1 MEFIK
6 LVVAAILIYRSDS
19 AGGLSANGNMF
30 GNFARW
36 NEPSRDSGSSQ
47 DPGPG
52 NPGNPGYPGSGLMS
66 SSQSKKADYKVVNAS
81 PDFESS
87 SPQRYP
93 SSLQP
98 PPSMPLVEMLPS
110 GPPMSPSSQP
120 SQPSSQILRQF
131 SQGNKLHI
139 QVYRALMD
147 AVVLD
152 WTISLADKDRMKTC
166 VVTYLAQEAK
176 ESTTI
181 DPFMPK
187 TRTFLLENLRPNHSY
202 KFNMSC
208 VDDTGHFLHSD
219 QLEFST
225 RHLSSLRSTKI
236 NENNNNNNRDS
247 SSSSSHQHSGHH
259 SSFISKS
266 DYLTEMNLK
275 LLPAISNSIQQ
286 QSSGNTANQLIGSD
300 DPIKVSTSSLS
311 RSYYTKKTSPHAVLG
326 VSCAIFGAI
335 LVGITVALA
344 LRKYSRYKRSQT
356 RLWELQTVQELERPV
371 MPTFINLPPPYSE
384 QPSPLYNLCASSISS
399 GSNFYEQHMRSIPNP
414 LANQPA
420 NSCCHHHHFCESG
433 NNSSHYE
440 TLPSFSGS
448 EAGNGYEHIS
458 DHKQEVDP
466 LPLDM
471 ENTSVQEESES
482 KEIKT
487 NNNNIEKQNE
497 EEDTNTE
504 TDTESTSAF

>member
-6 LVVAAILIYRSDS
+6 FVVATILIYTTES

-36 NEPSRDSGSSQ
+36 NEPSREGS
-47 DPGPG
+47 
-52 NPGNPGYPGSGLMS
+52 L
-66 SSQSKKADYKVVNAS
+66 SKKVDYKVVNAS
-81 PDFESS
+81 PVESPSS
-87 SPQRYP
+87 SSHHTR
-93 SSLQP
+93 P
-98 PPSMPLVEMLPS
+98 PPLPLVEMFPS
-110 GPPMSPSSQP
+110 GPPMSPVP
-120 SQPSSQILRQF
+120 LLK
-131 SQGNKLHI
+131 GNKLHI

-187 TRTFLLENLRPNHSY
+187 TRTFFLENLRPNHSY

-208 VDDTGHFLHSD
+208 IDDSGQFLHSD
-219 QLEFST
+219 PLEFST
-225 RHLSSLRSTKI
+225 RHLSSLRS
-236 NENNNNNNRDS
+236 RSGDGSDS
-247 SSSSSHQHSGHH
+247 TLHQ
-259 SSFISKS
+259 SKS

-275 LLPAISNSIQQ
+275 LLPAISNSIQE
-286 QSSGNTANQLIGSD
+286 SSHSIGD

-311 RSYYTKKTSPHAVLG
+311 RSYYGTKKTSPHAVLG

-344 LRKYSRYKRSQT
+344 LRRYSQYKRSQT

-399 GSNFYEQHMRSIPNP
+399 GSNFCEQHLRSLPFPPNNNNP
-414 LANQPA
+414 TALP
-420 NSCCHHHHFCESG
+420 CCHHHHFCEGEGG
-433 NNSSHYE
+433 NNQYE
-440 TLPSFSGS
+440 TLHST
-448 EAGNGYEHIS
+448 
-458 DHKQEVDP
+458 V
-466 LPLDM
+466 PLDSIGIDQDM
-471 ENTSVQEESES
+471 KQDVDSSTILESDENTEQDQ
-482 KEIKT
+482 
-487 NNNNIEKQNE
+487 QNE
-497 EEDTNTE
+497 NN

>member
-1 MEFIK
+1 
-6 LVVAAILIYRSDS
+6 
-19 AGGLSANGNMF
+19 
-30 GNFARW
+30 
-36 NEPSRDSGSSQ
+36 
-47 DPGPG
+47 
-52 NPGNPGYPGSGLMS
+52 
-66 SSQSKKADYKVVNAS
+66 
-81 PDFESS
+81 
-87 SPQRYP
+87 
-93 SSLQP
+93 
-98 PPSMPLVEMLPS
+98 
-110 GPPMSPSSQP
+110 MSPSSQP

-208 VDDTGHFLHSD
+208 EDDSGRFLHSD
-219 QLEFST
+219 SLEFST
-225 RHLSSLRSTKI
+225 RHISSLRNSASV
-236 NENNNNNNRDS
+236 NRDS
-247 SSSSSHQHSGHH
+247 SHSGGDN
-259 SSFISKS
+259 KS

-286 QSSGNTANQLIGSD
+286 ETALASAVAKADNTIIGD

-344 LRKYSRYKRSQT
+344 LRKYSRYKRCQT

-414 LANQPA
+414 LANQPT

-433 NNSSHYE
+433 NSSNHYE

-448 EAGNGYEHIS
+448 ETGNGYEHIS
-458 DHKQEVDP
+458 DRKQEVDP

-471 ENTSVQEESES
+471 EYFSARGIR
-482 KEIKT
+482 IKRD
-487 NNNNIEKQNE
+487 QNC
-497 EEDTNTE
+497 
-504 TDTESTSAF
+504 

>member
-6 LVVAAILIYRSDS
+6 FVVAAILIYTTKS

-36 NEPSRDSGSSQ
+36 NEPSREGS
-47 DPGPG
+47 
-52 NPGNPGYPGSGLMS
+52 L
-66 SSQSKKADYKVVNAS
+66 SKKVDYKVVNAS
-81 PDFESS
+81 PVESPSS
-87 SPQRYP
+87 S
-93 SSLQP
+93 SSHHTRP
-98 PPSMPLVEMLPS
+98 PHLPLVEMFPS
-110 GPPMSPSSQP
+110 GPPMSPP
-120 SQPSSQILRQF
+120 PLLK
-131 SQGNKLHI
+131 GNKLHI

-208 VDDTGHFLHSD
+208 EDDSGHFLHSD
-219 QLEFST
+219 SLEFST
-225 RHLSSLRSTKI
+225 RHLSSLRQNS
-236 NENNNNNNRDS
+236 NRDS
-247 SSSSSHQHSGHH
+247 THSGDNN
-259 SSFISKS
+259 KS

-286 QSSGNTANQLIGSD
+286 EAALASSIADNTIIGE

-344 LRKYSRYKRSQT
+344 LRRYSQYKRSQT

-399 GSNFYEQHMRSIPNP
+399 GSNFCEQHLRNAIPNP
-414 LANQPA
+414 LANQP
-420 NSCCHHHHFCESG
+420 CCHHHHFCENSG
-433 NNSSHYE
+433 SDVTSSQSSHTYE
-440 TLPSFSGS
+440 TLPSAPSS
-448 EAGNGYEHIS
+448 QTGNGCEQGS
-458 DHKQEVDP
+458 KQEVASDFSTHASI
-466 LPLDM
+466 L
-471 ENTSVQEESES
+471 ESSECKS
-482 KEIKT
+482 SD
-487 NNNNIEKQNE
+487 QNE
-497 EEDTNTE
+497 GNT